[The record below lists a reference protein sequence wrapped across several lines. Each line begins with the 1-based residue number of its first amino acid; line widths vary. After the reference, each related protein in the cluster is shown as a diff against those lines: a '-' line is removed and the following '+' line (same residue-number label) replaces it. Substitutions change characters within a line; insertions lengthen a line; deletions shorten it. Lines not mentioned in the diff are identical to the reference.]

1 MVGAWS
7 EYKDEHEADEADWN
21 VSLWSFVI
29 LIIIITIF
37 IIVKI
42 IQNIM
47 TIVLIGPKIDRDSSL
62 ARTKQTTGLQT
73 AAIKRSPLL
82 TKQCS
87 LGLLLRDY
95 LKADKFW
102 TAETNDVSSA

>member
-21 VSLWSFVI
+21 VSLCSFVI

-47 TIVLIGPKIDRDSSL
+47 TIVLIGPKIDTCQVWLEQNKRL
-62 ARTKQTTGLQT
+62 GYKQQ
-73 AAIKRSPLL
+73 P
-82 TKQCS
+82 
-87 LGLLLRDY
+87 
-95 LKADKFW
+95 
-102 TAETNDVSSA
+102 